1 MTKHSQ
7 EQSEKET
14 HQDDAVEASGFGI
27 GLLIGL
33 LFGSIFGGLAGAGT
47 LLLLAPRLRKQALA
61 KLQRQGLQLRQQ
73 TIEGIEDAL
82 AEVGDTTH
90 EFTDGHRKDVE
101 KVERRLQ
108 AIRNEQKGSFAAIV
122 EPMFNARHTM
132 DNGIL

>member
-1 MTKHSQ
+1 MTRHSQ
-7 EQSEKET
+7 EQSEKDI
-14 HQDDAVEASGFGI
+14 HQDDAVEPSSFGI

-61 KLQRQGLQLRQQ
+61 KLQRQGLKLRHQA
-73 TIEGIEDAL
+73 IEGIEDAL
-82 AEVGDTTH
+82 AEAGDKTS
-90 EFTDGHRKDVE
+90 EFTDSNRKDVE

-108 AIRNEQKGSFAAIV
+108 AIRNEQKGSFAAFVKPI
-122 EPMFNARHTM
+122 FRARQTL

>member
-1 MTKHSQ
+1 MTRHSQ
-7 EQSEKET
+7 EQSEKDI
-14 HQDDAVEASGFGI
+14 HQDDAVEPSSFGI

-61 KLQRQGLQLRQQ
+61 KLQRQGLKLRHQA
-73 TIEGIEDAL
+73 IEGIEDAL
-82 AEVGDTTH
+82 AEAGDNTY
-90 EFTDGHRKDVE
+90 EFTDSNRKDVE

-108 AIRNEQKGSFAAIV
+108 AIRNEQKGSFAAFVKPI
-122 EPMFNARHTM
+122 FRARQTL